1 MTNRCLFKRLMILS
15 TSTWFLIM
23 VVLPFMFMFLMSLS
37 LDGSNTLWST
47 QWTLI
52 HLTELFDPLYAHIAW
67 QSLFFSVMTTGVCLL
82 IGYPVALAL
91 TQIPSR
97 WKPLCLSLL
106 MIPFWSSSL
115 VRIYALMTLLKA
127 KGLIN
132 SLLMH
137 LGVVHLPLPLL
148 YNNAAVI
155 IGQVY
160 TLIPFMILPL
170 YALLEKHDR
179 CWVEAARDLG
189 ASEWQIFW
197 RVFWPYSMP
206 AVGNGILCV
215 FLPAMTLFYI
225 PTLLGG
231 RGSLVLGNVISEQI
245 LTQDDWSGG
254 AATSVLLTLFLLV
267 LIALYQ
273 WCFRNKEGESA

>member
-1 MTNRCLFKRLMILS
+1 MTNRYLFKRLMILS

-23 VVLPFMFMFLMSLS
+23 VVLPFVFMFLMSLS
-37 LDGSNTLWST
+37 LDGGNTLWPK
-47 QWTLI
+47 QWTLV
-52 HLTELFDPLYAHIAW
+52 HLTELFDPLYARIAW

-82 IGYPVALAL
+82 IGYPAALAL
-91 TQIPSR
+91 TQIPFR

-137 LGVVHLPLPLL
+137 LGVIHLPLPLL

-197 RVFWPYSMP
+197 RVFWPYSLP

-245 LTQDDWSGG
+245 LTQDDWSAG

-273 WCFRNKEGESA
+273 WFFRNKEGESL

>member
-1 MTNRCLFKRLMILS
+1 MTNRCLFRRVMIIS
-15 TSTWFLIM
+15 TSSWFLVM
-23 VVLPFMFMFLMSLS
+23 VVLPFVLMLSMSFS
-37 LDGSNTLWST
+37 LDGGNALWPK
-47 QWTLI
+47 QWTLA
-52 HLTELFDPLYAHIAW
+52 HVSQLFDPLYACIAW
-67 QSLFFSVMTTGVCLL
+67 QSLLFSCVTTVLCLL
-82 IGYPVALAL
+82 IGYPAALAL
-91 TQIPSR
+91 TQLPAR

-127 KGLIN
+127 RGLIN
-132 SLLMH
+132 SLLIH
-137 LGVVHLPLPLL
+137 LGIIHLPLPLL
-148 YNNAAVI
+148 YNNVAVI
-155 IGQVY
+155 VGQVY

-197 RVFWPYSMP
+197 RVFWPYSLP
-206 AVGNGILCV
+206 AVGNGVLCV

-231 RGSLVLGNVISEQI
+231 RGSVVLGNVISEQI
-245 LTQDDWSGG
+245 LTQDDWPGG
-254 AATSVLLTLFLLV
+254 AATSVFLTLFLLV
-267 LIALYQ
+267 LIAVYQ
-273 WCFRNKEGESA
+273 WCFRDKRREAL